1 MRKKIVTDGKM
12 RFRLELIE
20 VDEVEKDMIFETH
33 CNLPFMEMA
42 LTRGILQAI
51 ELVNKNNAVNVK
63 NGFWLILQD
72 NVNEALKAKEDRE

>member
-1 MRKKIVTDGKM
+1 MRKKVSEGKM

-20 VDEVEKDMIFETH
+20 VDEVEKDMVFEAH
-33 CNLPFMEMA
+33 CSLPFMEAA

-51 ELVNKNNAVNVK
+51 ELVNRTGAVKVQ

-72 NVNEALKAKEDRE
+72 NVNEALKAKEDTK